1 MKNSNHT
8 ILAISLILILSGS
21 FASNI
26 KAQDSSDNAAKTD
39 RADGF
44 DTPQESLAAAIGLI
58 NPERLQKYPDLT
70 ITNAFQ
76 GQAAGLTVV
85 SGDGGFSN
93 NSSTI
98 YIRGQHGGA
107 TPAIIIVDG
116 IERSID
122 DLAAEEIGSIEVLK
136 DAPAKILYGPRATNG
151 VILITT
157 KRGIHNSRNIKATI
171 EYGVSPSTRM
181 PSYLDSYD
189 YATLYNEARENDG
202 LSPYYLPYQLEGYRN
217 SSGQNDVLYPN
228 IDWYGT
234 FTKSMGSFRKVMT
247 EFTGGSSKV
256 KYALVAGYTG
266 GSGIEKVASSTQL
279 HRFNVRGNL
288 DIRITDFL
296 SVCADV
302 AARLESRNWY
312 GMTSSDLFNKMSTYR
327 PNEYPFMI
335 DHAEIG
341 MEPNEDGSPYYGGSL
356 LHPDNVY
363 VSMTYGGERSE
374 RYVNSQTDFGL
385 NFNFDKYVRGLFAD
399 AFITFDN
406 MNLVGTT
413 MNRTYATYSVD
424 GYLDENRE
432 PQKRVV
438 MVRKINRNDN
448 INVSTEKTTRKMGF
462 RANGGYKGV
471 YRKHEYSAVAAFRYY
486 KSEALG
492 ANQDCITTNTTLR
505 LNYGWNGRLFAE
517 ATAGITGS
525 NQFSRNRFLPVGSA
539 ALSYIL
545 STEPY
550 LKIRAS
556 GGHLGYNPNGNYLLY
571 KTAWTPSGDYMLG
584 NNNNTNAHITQL
596 ARLGNERIGWVTQNE
611 GNIGIDGSLFRNR
624 LSFGADFFF
633 EKRDNIITSLS
644 SRYSDLIGSH
654 LPAFNYGSI
663 MNYGAELE
671 VTWKDQ
677 TGNGDF
683 KYEIGANM
691 TLTRN
696 ENIKV
701 NEIDSIESYR
711 SSIGHPASG
720 IYGLK
725 SQGLFGKDVKL
736 NGHPKQMFGYYT
748 DGDIA
753 YEDMNGDGVIDDKD
767 NTYLGQSFP
776 MASFGICIDLKY
788 KGLELYVLGTSN
800 IGQSVLLSNTY
811 YRNTGSNS
819 YSDYA
824 LKRYHPVNNPSGTL
838 PRLTTTSGTNSY
850 RTSDFWLRNGS
861 WFRLKNVEISYTF
874 NGLRNKAGL
883 KSCRL
888 FTRGT
893 NLFVLS
899 GIKELDPERLDAGVT
914 NYPVYMTI
922 TGGVSLGF

>member
-26 KAQDSSDNAAKTD
+26 KAQDSSDKAAKID

-58 NPERLQKYPDLT
+58 NPEKLQKYPDLT

-76 GQAAGLTVV
+76 GQAAGLTVI

-122 DLAAEEIGSIEVLK
+122 DLAVEEIGSIEVLK

-157 KRGIHNSRNIKATI
+157 KRGIHNSRNIKATV

-181 PSYLDSYD
+181 PSYLNSYD

-312 GMTSSDLFNKMSTYR
+312 GMTSSDLFSKMSTYR
-327 PNEYPFMI
+327 PNEYPFMM

-438 MVRKINRNDN
+438 MVRKINQNDN

-471 YRKHEYSAVAAFRYY
+471 YLKHEYSAVAAFRYY

-654 LPAFNYGSI
+654 LPVFNYGSI

-671 VTWKDQ
+671 VIWKDQ
-677 TGNGDF
+677 AGNGDF

-696 ENIKV
+696 ENIKA

-711 SSIGHPASG
+711 SSIGHPSSG

-725 SQGLFGKDVKL
+725 SQGLFGKDVKQ

-824 LKRYHPVNNPSGTL
+824 LKRYHPINNPSGTL

-874 NGLRNKAGL
+874 NGLSNKAGL